1 MPPRQDSEWRG
12 RVSFDIDT
20 YLRPHI
26 LKMPA
31 YEPILPYEVL
41 SRELEIPMERI
52 VKLDAN
58 ENPYGPLPEVRERL
72 ADLGNLH
79 IYPDPE
85 SRRIREKLAQYHQ
98 IPTDNIVIGAGADE
112 LIDLIMRLVIDPG
125 DVLINCPPTFGMYA
139 FDGALNDA
147 RVLSVPRT
155 SDFSLDYEGI
165 VQAVKASRPKL
176 IYLATPNNPDGS
188 LISTEQIETLLTLPV
203 LVVLDE
209 AYINFST
216 PSSGWIQKVD
226 EYQNLFV
233 LRTFSK
239 WAGLAGL
246 RIGYGVFPK
255 KFTQKLLAAKQP
267 YNISVA
273 AEEAACTTL
282 SYIQKIDR
290 MTELIVEERGR
301 LHQQLNEIS
310 WLEPYPSQANFILCR
325 VMDRDAA
332 MVKMKLRGQG
342 ILIRHFNKPGLT
354 DHIRISV
361 GKPEDTDRL
370 ISALMEME

>member
-1 MPPRQDSEWRG
+1 
-12 RVSFDIDT
+12 VSFDIDT

-72 ADLGNLH
+72 AALGNLH

-98 IPTDNIVIGAGADE
+98 ISTENIVIGAGADE

-125 DVLINCPPTFGMYA
+125 DVLINCTPTFGMYA

-147 RVLSVPRT
+147 RVLNVPRT

-165 VQAVKASRPKL
+165 AQAVKVSRPKL

-216 PSSGWIQKVD
+216 SSGGWIQKVD
-226 EYQNLFV
+226 KYQNLFV

-255 KFTQKLLAAKQP
+255 KIVPKMLAAKQP

-273 AEEAACTTL
+273 AEEAACATL
-282 SYIQKIDR
+282 SNIQKIDR

-301 LHQQLNEIS
+301 LHQRLNEIS

-325 VMDRDAA
+325 VTERDAA